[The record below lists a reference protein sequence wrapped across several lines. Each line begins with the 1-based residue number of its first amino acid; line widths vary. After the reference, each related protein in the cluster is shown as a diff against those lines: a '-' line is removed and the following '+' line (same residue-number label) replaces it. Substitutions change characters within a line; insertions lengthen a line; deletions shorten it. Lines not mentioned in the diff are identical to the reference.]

1 MYIVGIMSKNRKK
14 KYFISFIEE
23 FWVGQKPETWTGR
36 VEIHEDGGQSTEIP
50 LSSKNR
56 EEVEA
61 LREKWDFR
69 IYALNKF
76 TTFLIELQGVKH
88 GERGKRYKYGE
99 EVRDDA

>member
-23 FWVGQKPETWTGR
+23 FWRGQLPNTWIGR
-36 VEIHEDGGQSTEIP
+36 VEVYVKGGEKTEIA
-50 LSSKNR
+50 LFSHDS

-61 LREKWDFR
+61 LIEKWDFKD
-69 IYALNKF
+69 YNLSEF
-76 TTFLIELQGVKH
+76 TDFLIELQGVKY
-88 GERGKRYKYGE
+88 GDRGKRYKYGE

>member
-36 VEIHEDGGQSTEIP
+36 VEIHEDGGQSTEIA

-76 TTFLIELQGVKH
+76 TTFLIELQGVRNDNKGRRCRS
-88 GERGKRYKYGE
+88 GEQS
-99 EVRDDA
+99 RDDA